1 MENILELISTQTS
14 DGMRAC
20 SWLNFSDNL
29 YLSKNRSLSTYKR
42 GRLMAS

>member
-29 YLSKNRSLSTYKR
+29 YLSKK
-42 GRLMAS
+42 